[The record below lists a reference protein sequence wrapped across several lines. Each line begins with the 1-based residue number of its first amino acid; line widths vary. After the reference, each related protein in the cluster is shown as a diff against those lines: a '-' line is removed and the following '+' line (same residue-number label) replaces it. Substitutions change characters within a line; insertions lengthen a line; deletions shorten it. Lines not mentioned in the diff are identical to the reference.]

1 MLMQRLNSWLKIA
14 ALVVLYSMVQPARLH
29 AQDDVLKKPIR
40 AKNIDHQRLEAVLDE
55 LSKEGYFTF
64 SYNSSIVDKDRL
76 VTLTLRESTLQHA
89 LAEILGPGYDLKSA
103 DDYVII
109 RKEYRKT
116 LRVGPKMK
124 MGPWIG
130 EPRPKKMG
138 PWRDTLDFK
147 MKTGTWKAMP
157 RPKMKMGPWKDSIR
171 VKVKQRQYERDSV
184 KFEARKQTVLNII
197 ADMVSEKIIRD
208 KDSFQWFGLDNNQ
221 FVVDGKPVADSL
233 RSKFQA
239 KYIAPNGP
247 GYYYGPV
254 SIRGSGFFFDKK
266 DIYGSPQ

>member
-1 MLMQRLNSWLKIA
+1 MLMQRLNIWLKIA
-14 ALVVLYSMVQPARLH
+14 ALVVLYSMVQPTLLH
-29 AQDDVLKKPIR
+29 AQDDVLKKPVR
-40 AKNIDHQRLEAVLDE
+40 AKNIDHQRLEAVLEE

-89 LAEILGPGYDLKSA
+89 LAEILGPGYELKSA

-116 LRVGPKMK
+116 LPVGPKMK
-124 MGPWIG
+124 MDNWRYMPH
-130 EPRPKKMG
+130 PKMMRQG
-138 PWRDTLDFK
+138 RDTLY
-147 MKTGTWKAMP
+147 
-157 RPKMKMGPWKDSIR
+157 PKMNRGPWKDSIR

-184 KFEARKQTVLNII
+184 KFEAMKQTVLNII
-197 ADMVSEKIIRD
+197 ADMVSEKVIRD
-208 KDSFQWFGLDNNQ
+208 KDSFQWFGLDNDQ
-221 FVVDGKPVADSL
+221 FIVDGKPVADSL

-239 KYIAPNGP
+239 KYIKPDGM

-254 SIRGSGFFFDKK
+254 SIRGRGFFFDKK
-266 DIYGSPQ
+266 DIYGSSQ